1 MKRSH
6 GESTGGGKIKS
17 ASSRGRKRRPMVD
30 GRWAGAMG
38 SIPPIPTHGR
48 WTGGIEKKPGRQ
60 SEDDRT
66 PRGIIRISS
75 VGLSGD
81 SGALNNDT
89 PENERCRDCDENG
102 FQSFNH
108 KEFPTPKLQSHGDLS
123 VHKFVVTRL
132 PYYQITRLPDYQ
144 D

>member
-1 MKRSH
+1 M
-6 GESTGGGKIKS
+6 GTLTDGLAAGGW
-17 ASSRGRKRRPMVD
+17 RLE
-30 GRWAGAMG
+30 AGGMG

-48 WTGGIEKKPGRQ
+48 WIGGIEKKPGRQ

-89 PENERCRDCDENG
+89 PEIGR
-102 FQSFNH
+102 
-108 KEFPTPKLQSHGDLS
+108 
-123 VHKFVVTRL
+123 
-132 PYYQITRLPDYQ
+132 
-144 D
+144 